1 MDECFTDGSRLFF
14 TLFDELLHVEYKYE
28 NKYVTILDDSMI
40 KYHYNDYNESIYPVY
55 FEWYTKF
62 ITKIGDKFE
71 IMTIG
76 SGFKKS
82 YIEANVKRLLDGD
95 II

>member
-1 MDECFTDGSRLFF
+1 MNICFTDGSRLFF
-14 TLFDELLHVEYKYE
+14 TLFDVIFHVDYKCE
-28 NKYVTILDDSMI
+28 NNDAIILDDSMI
-40 KYHYNDYNESIYPVY
+40 KYHYIDYNESIYPVY

-62 ITKIGDKFE
+62 ITKIGDEFKV
-71 IMTIG
+71 MTIV